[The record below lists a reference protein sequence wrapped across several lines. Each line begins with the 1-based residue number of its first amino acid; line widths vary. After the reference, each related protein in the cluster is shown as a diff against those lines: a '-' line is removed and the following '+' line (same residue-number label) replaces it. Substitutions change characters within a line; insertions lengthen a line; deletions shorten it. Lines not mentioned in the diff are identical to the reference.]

1 LNFRV
6 SVTQNGFKITPE
18 AGKPQVASKDP
29 ELRKKYGPRGVIKA
43 TAGGKIEDT
52 GPFDPQASRST
63 TERSRPGWL
72 DPSPAMKHKE
82 T

>member
-52 GPFDPQASRST
+52 GPLTRK
-63 TERSRPGWL
+63 RPDRQLSDLGP
-72 DPSPAMKHKE
+72 DGSIRHRP
-82 T
+82 